1 MAHEA
6 AQHFAALG
14 FVMPADRLRVLRD
27 EAGLVVVPVGTGFGL
42 QADGQ
47 GRRSVVP
54 IAEGQPAHTLPAD
67 QAVAFTLA
75 GTTQWVTAN
84 SQCFA
89 RISDTYSWLDH
100 CYILY
105 FLANDGDPNKD
116 YYGLKHYATA
126 RANSPWYLR
135 SAAIGNYPARAVQTW
150 VEFNPIGASFGNCRS
165 MGLGVS
171 ALGFGLSGSFTACE
185 TIDVVKQNPDVNF
198 VEMWY
203 VDLSG
208 VQTSRGLQYLITVKV
223 KQGVAPAFYLPAEVH
238 GTIFA
243 LG

>member
-1 MAHEA
+1 MAQQA
-6 AQHFAALG
+6 AQHFADLG
-14 FVMPADRLRVLRD
+14 VVVPADRLRVLRD
-27 EAGLVVVPVGTGFGL
+27 EAGFVVVPAGTRFGV
-42 QADGQ
+42 QADGR

-54 IAEGQPAHTLPAD
+54 IAESQPADGPASTGGD
-67 QAVAFTLA
+67 AFTLA
-75 GTTQWVTAN
+75 ATTNWVTAN

-100 CYILY
+100 CYVLY

-116 YYGLKHYATA
+116 YYGLKHFATA

-150 VEFNPIGASFGNCRS
+150 VDWDPVGASFGNCRS
-165 MGLGVS
+165 MGLGVT

-198 VEMWY
+198 TEMWY
-203 VDLSG
+203 VDFSG
-208 VQTSRGLQYLITVKV
+208 VQTSRGLQYLITFKV
-223 KQGVAPAFYLPAEVH
+223 NQGVAPAVYLPAEVH